1 MKKIEFTKMHSLGN
15 DFIVLDCT
23 KKNLQVSKK
32 FIKNLASRNYGVGC
46 DQVLLIKRLKNN
58 SFDYEIYNQDGS
70 KSGQC
75 INGAKC
81 VVKYIAE
88 KYHLANKAIS
98 LITKTIEMKALSSR
112 DSKGIKISFPY
123 KEISELETVKKTGF
137 TKNKKSIT
145 VNDKSYSFELAYV
158 GNPHC
163 IIFAKNIAKINI
175 NAIAEAIN
183 KKQIFS
189 NGINLTLAQVDSKS
203 KIQIRTFERGT
214 GETLSC
220 GSASVSTALVSFKLG
235 KTFSRMNIYSLGG
248 YNTVMINSQ
257 NIDLIGSAN
266 KVFEGIYIVNEN
278 RR

>member
-1 MKKIEFTKMHSLGN
+1 MHSLGN

-137 TKNKKSIT
+137 TT
-145 VNDKSYSFELAYV
+145 VSYTHLRA
-158 GNPHC
+158 H
-163 IIFAKNIAKINI
+163 
-175 NAIAEAIN
+175 
-183 KKQIFS
+183 
-189 NGINLTLAQVDSKS
+189 
-203 KIQIRTFERGT
+203 
-214 GETLSC
+214 ET
-220 GSASVSTALVSFKLG
+220 
-235 KTFSRMNIYSLGG
+235 
-248 YNTVMINSQ
+248 
-257 NIDLIGSAN
+257 
-266 KVFEGIYIVNEN
+266 
-278 RR
+278 

>member
-1 MKKIEFTKMHSLGN
+1 M
-15 DFIVLDCT
+15 
-23 KKNLQVSKK
+23 
-32 FIKNLASRNYGVGC
+32 
-46 DQVLLIKRLKNN
+46 
-58 SFDYEIYNQDGS
+58 
-70 KSGQC
+70 
-75 INGAKC
+75 
-81 VVKYIAE
+81 
-88 KYHLANKAIS
+88 KAI
-98 LITKTIEMKALSSR
+98 SSR

-123 KEISELETVKKTGF
+123 QEISDLETVKKTGF

-175 NAIAEAIN
+175 NAIAETIN

-189 NGINLTLAQVDSKS
+189 NGINLTLALVDSKS

-220 GSASVSTALVSFKLG
+220 GSAAISTALVSSKLG

-248 YNTVMINSQ
+248 YNTVMINPQ